1 MKLQS
6 LLAAMLLP
14 VSSLAIAEESSL
26 MAQIGW
32 VQIQTHADSKPLQ
45 TTMNVLGNPVDFDS
59 PGTSLD
65 VGDADT
71 ILLAI
76 VYNFSD
82 HWGLK
87 FEGGYPP
94 VFDLYGKGSVTPPI
108 PVAGQLLSVNLADHR
123 PLAKSR
129 QWSPAM
135 LLQYSFRAPSA
146 KLRPY
151 LGVGVAYFWYTNVDV
166 NPQAREEL
174 SNRFGAP
181 LALANL
187 KPGQTQIE
195 AAASPSFAPVI
206 NLGLFYQLDQHWG
219 VAASFSYVDL
229 STESTIDIKAADG
242 SRLARSK
249 SNIDLD
255 PTITALVL
263 SYKF

>member
-6 LLAAMLLP
+6 LLVALLLP
-14 VSSLAIAEESSL
+14 VSSLALAEESSL
-26 MAQIGW
+26 MAQVGW
-32 VQIQTHADSKPLQ
+32 VHIQTHADSKPLQ
-45 TTMNVLGNPVDFDS
+45 TTMNVLGSPSSFDS
-59 PGTSLD
+59 PGTSAQ

-71 ILLAI
+71 VLLAM

-82 HWGLK
+82 HWSVK

-94 VFDLYGKGSVTPPI
+94 VFDLYGKGKVTPPI
-108 PVAGQLLSVNLADHR
+108 GAGLLSVDLADHR
-123 PLAKSR
+123 PLAKAR

-135 LLQYSFRAPSA
+135 LLQYNFRSPQA

-151 LGVGVAYFWYTNVDV
+151 LGVGIAYFWYTNVDV
-166 NPQAREEL
+166 NPQTREEL

-181 LALANL
+181 LALLNG

-195 AAASPSFAPVI
+195 AAASPSFAPAF
-206 NLGLFYQLDQHWG
+206 NLGLFYQIDQHWG
-219 VAASFSYVDL
+219 VAASFSYIDL

-249 SNIDLD
+249 TNIDLD
-255 PTITALVL
+255 PTVTALVL